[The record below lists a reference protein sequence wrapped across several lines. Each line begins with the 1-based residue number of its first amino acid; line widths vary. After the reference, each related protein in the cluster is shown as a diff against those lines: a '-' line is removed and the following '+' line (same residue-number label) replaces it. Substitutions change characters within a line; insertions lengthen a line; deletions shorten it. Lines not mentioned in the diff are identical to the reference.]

1 MLAGGATLNIVANA
15 RIKELLAPSR
25 SLLLPPCCDDTGQ
38 SLGALLYYCH
48 EREHLPV
55 TCDMP
60 FLGYSDAIGDA
71 KLDASHVR
79 DELVS
84 FLVAGG
90 IVFLHRGQSE
100 IGPRALGH
108 RSILARPTRKNFDLI
123 NHVIKQREFY
133 RPLAP
138 LVPSES
144 VSDWFAWEGES
155 KYMLYAAG
163 VSERAQLQAPGICH
177 YDNSA
182 RVQTIDARED
192 AFLHQVLSR
201 VEQATGCPIL
211 INTSLNPRGAP
222 ILSKLEATL
231 TFAASLKGLGVRV
244 FHGGSLLPL

>member
-1 MLAGGATLNIVANA
+1 
-15 RIKELLAPSR
+15 
-25 SLLLPPCCDDTGQ
+25 
-38 SLGALLYYCH
+38 
-48 EREHLPV
+48 
-55 TCDMP
+55 MP
-60 FLGYSDAIGDA
+60 FLGYSDGIDDP
-71 KLDASHVR
+71 KLDGSHVR
-79 DELVS
+79 DELTS
-84 FLVAGG
+84 FLVGGG

-138 LVPSES
+138 LVPGES
-144 VSDWFAWEGES
+144 VSEWFDWNGES

-163 VSERAQLQAPGICH
+163 VVERTQLEAPGICH

-192 AFLHQVLSR
+192 AFLHHLLTR
-201 VEQATGCPIL
+201 VGEATGCPIL

-222 ILSKLEATL
+222 ILSKLEATRA
-231 TFAASLKGLGVRV
+231 FASSMSGLGVRV